1 METFTEI
8 VSAVNSFVW
17 GPVMLVLLVGTGV
30 FLTFRLKFLPWR
42 NLGYAL
48 KSIFRKNPGTKGDI
62 TPFQSLMTA
71 LSATVGVGNI
81 AGVATAMVLGG
92 PGAVFW
98 MWVTAIFGLSTKYAE
113 SVIAVKYRTTNDK
126 GEMVGGTMYALRDGL
141 KWKGLG
147 KVMAFFFALFTV
159 TASFGIGNMTQ
170 SNTIAASLESTFSI
184 PTWIS
189 GILVAVFCLIVILGG
204 IKSIAK
210 VTSKVVPFMAVFY
223 FAVAL
228 LIILLN
234 YKNIPSGLAMIFV
247 DAFSPR
253 SAVGGVLG
261 ATVANAIR
269 YGVARGVFSNEAGL
283 GSAPIAAAAAKTDHP
298 CRQGYVNMTGTFID
312 TIVICTMTGLVIAAS
327 GVLGTVDASGEFVS
341 GAPLTTL
348 AFSTQLGKFGEVL
361 VTLGILLF
369 ASSTILGWSYY
380 GEKALEYLAG
390 STKLNIPYRIVF
402 SILPFFGAIVSL
414 QLAWDISDTFNAL
427 MAVPNLL
434 ALLLLSNVI
443 AKETDDF
450 QENYLKPERAA
461 AKAKKGKRVSS

>member
-1 METFTEI
+1 MIMETFSEI
-8 VSAVNSFVW
+8 VGVVNSFMW
-17 GPVMLVLLVGTGV
+17 GPYMLVLLVGTGI

-81 AGVATAMVLGG
+81 AGVATAMVSGG

-98 MWVTAIFGLSTKYAE
+98 MWLTAIFGLSTKYGE

-126 GEMVGGTMYALRDGL
+126 GETVGGTMYALRDGL
-141 KWKGLG
+141 RWKGLG
-147 KVMAFFFALFTV
+147 KFLAFLFALFTV
-159 TASFGIGNMTQ
+159 VASFGIGNMTQ
-170 SNTIAASLESTFSI
+170 SNAVAGALESTFGI
-184 PTWIS
+184 APWIT
-189 GILVAVFCLIVILGG
+189 GILVVIFCLIVILGG

-210 VTSKVVPFMAVFY
+210 VSSKVVPFMAVFY

-228 LIILLN
+228 LIIVMN
-234 YKNIPSGLAMIFV
+234 FRNIPSGLAMIFV

-253 SAVGGVLG
+253 SAVSGVLG

-269 YGVARGVFSNEAGL
+269 FGVARGVFSNEAGL
-283 GSAPIAAAAAKTDHP
+283 GSAPIAAAAAQTDHP

-312 TIVICTMTGLVIAAS
+312 TIIICTMTGLVVASS
-327 GVLGTVDASGEFVS
+327 GVLGTVDPATGEFVS
-341 GAPLTTL
+341 GAALTTL
-348 AFSTQLGKFGEVL
+348 AFSNQLGSFGGVL
-361 VTLGILLF
+361 VTISILLF

-380 GEKALEYLAG
+380 GEKALEYLVG
-390 STKLNIPYRIVF
+390 STKLNIAYRIIF
-402 SILPFFGAIVSL
+402 SILPFFGAVASL
-414 QLAWDISDTFNAL
+414 QLAWDISDTFNAM
-427 MAVPNLL
+427 MAVPNLI

-443 AKETDDF
+443 ARETNDF
-450 QENYLKPERAA
+450 QNNYLIPEKKA
-461 AKAKKGKRVSS
+461 AKAAKGK